1 MSKLPVIV
9 GFGGVN
15 AAGRSSFHH
24 GYRRLVIDALPQ
36 EKASRTYR
44 SLAAVMGIPAEQ
56 AGDESQRQYMRDHT
70 LIRKIEGNL
79 FDTEQVAW
87 NKRMALSGAEGVLQF
102 VTRARDLPDVLPSG
116 WEVKEL
122 DGGKVSVS
130 VNESCNVLLP
140 TTRKIEVSTAGQLP
154 TGFDPASLYASR
166 NHPRGLQMA
175 ICGASDALKSM
186 GIEWQVVMDSIRPD
200 QMGVYA
206 SSAMAQLDDNGF
218 GGLLGARANGGRVS
232 SKQLAL
238 GLADM
243 PADFVS
249 AYVLGNVGTSGP
261 SLGACATFFYN
272 LRQAV
277 NDIRNGLTKVAVVGV
292 AESGIDPRIIDGYYT
307 MGALAS
313 DAELLKLD
321 AEKGLTEPDHRRAS
335 RPFSRNCGFTISES
349 TQFIV
354 LFDDELALQLGAQIH
369 GSVPD
374 VFINADGYKK
384 SISSPGIGNYLTVA
398 KAVAAGAGIIGDKAI
413 KTRSFVQSHGTS
425 TPQNRVTESH
435 ILNETAKTF
444 GIENWPVAAI
454 KAYIGHSIGAASGDQ
469 LIASLGVWNDNIL
482 PGIATID
489 HIADDVHQSNLR
501 LQKEHMEVEAGSLD
515 VAILNAKGFGGNN
528 ASVTLLSPLLSEK
541 MLKGRHGEKAWQAYL
556 ARREQVQAAAAAYDD
571 AACETGLS
579 VHYQFGE
586 NVLDGEDLEISRDGI
601 AIKGWASKVALDF
614 DSPYASWLPKQ
625 D

>member
-186 GIEWQVVMDSIRPD
+186 GIKWQVVMDSIRPD

-292 AESGIDPRIIDGYYT
+292 AESGIDPRISDG
-307 MGALAS
+307 
-313 DAELLKLD
+313 
-321 AEKGLTEPDHRRAS
+321 
-335 RPFSRNCGFTISES
+335 
-349 TQFIV
+349 
-354 LFDDELALQLGAQIH
+354 
-369 GSVPD
+369 
-374 VFINADGYKK
+374 
-384 SISSPGIGNYLTVA
+384 
-398 KAVAAGAGIIGDKAI
+398 
-413 KTRSFVQSHGTS
+413 
-425 TPQNRVTESH
+425 
-435 ILNETAKTF
+435 
-444 GIENWPVAAI
+444 
-454 KAYIGHSIGAASGDQ
+454 
-469 LIASLGVWNDNIL
+469 
-482 PGIATID
+482 
-489 HIADDVHQSNLR
+489 
-501 LQKEHMEVEAGSLD
+501 
-515 VAILNAKGFGGNN
+515 
-528 ASVTLLSPLLSEK
+528 
-541 MLKGRHGEKAWQAYL
+541 
-556 ARREQVQAAAAAYDD
+556 
-571 AACETGLS
+571 
-579 VHYQFGE
+579 
-586 NVLDGEDLEISRDGI
+586 
-601 AIKGWASKVALDF
+601 
-614 DSPYASWLPKQ
+614 
-625 D
+625 

>member
-1 MSKLPVIV
+1 VSKLPVIV

-24 GYRRLVIDALPQ
+24 GYRRLVLDALPAD
-36 EKASRTYR
+36 KANRTYQ
-44 SLAAVMGIPAEQ
+44 SLAAVMGIPADQ
-56 AGDESQRQYMRDHT
+56 AGSDAQRQYMRDHT
-70 LIRKIEGNL
+70 LIRKIEGNI

-116 WEVKEL
+116 WEVTEL

-130 VNESCNVLLP
+130 ISEGCNVLLP
-140 TTRKIEVSTAGQLP
+140 TTRKIEVSSAGQLP
-154 TGFDPASLYASR
+154 TGFDPASLYNSR

-186 GIEWQVVMDSIRPD
+186 GIEWQTVMDNIHPD

-238 GLADM
+238 GLPDM

-249 AYVLGNVGTSGP
+249 AYVLGSVGTSGP

-277 NDIRNGLTKVAVVGV
+277 NDIRNGLVKVAVVGV
-292 AESGIDPRIIDGYYT
+292 AECGVDPRIIDGYYT

-321 AEKGLTEPDHRRAS
+321 ADKGFTEPDHRRAS
-335 RPFSRNCGFTISES
+335 RPFSSNCGFTISES
-349 TQFIV
+349 SQFIV
-354 LFDDELALQLGAQIH
+354 LFNDELALQLGAQIH
-369 GSVPD
+369 GSVAD

-384 SISSPGIGNYLTVA
+384 SISSPGVGNYLTVA
-398 KAVAAGAGIIGDKAI
+398 KAVAAAASIIGNKAI

-435 ILNETAKTF
+435 ILNETAKIF

-469 LIASLGVWNDNIL
+469 LISSLGVWNDNIL

-489 HIADDVHQSNLR
+489 HIADDVHRSNLR
-501 LQKEHMEVEAGSLD
+501 LQKEHMEVEPGSLD

-528 ASVTLLSPLLSEK
+528 ASVALLSSQLSEN
-541 MLKGRHGEKAWQAYL
+541 MLKGRHGDKAWQAYL
-556 ARREQVQAAAAAYDD
+556 GRREQVQAAAAAYDD
-571 AACETGLS
+571 AACETGFN

-586 NVLDGEDLEISRDGI
+586 NVLDGGDLDLTRSGI
-601 AIKGWASKVALDF
+601 GIKGWAEKVALDF
-614 DSPYASWLPKQ
+614 ESPYASWRQ
-625 D
+625 AIE

>member
-24 GYRRLVIDALPQ
+24 GYRRLVLDALPAD
-36 EKASRTYR
+36 KANRTYQ
-44 SLAAVMGIPAEQ
+44 SLAAVMGIPADQ
-56 AGDESQRQYMRDHT
+56 AGSDAQRQYMRDHT
-70 LIRKIEGNL
+70 LIRKIEGNI

-116 WEVKEL
+116 WEVTEL

-130 VNESCNVLLP
+130 ISEGCNVLLP
-140 TTRKIEVSTAGQLP
+140 TTRKIEVSSAGQLP
-154 TGFDPASLYASR
+154 TGFDPASLYNSR

-186 GIEWQVVMDSIRPD
+186 GIEWQTVMDNIHPD

-238 GLADM
+238 GLPDM

-249 AYVLGNVGTSGP
+249 AYVLGSVGTSGP

-277 NDIRNGLTKVAVVGV
+277 NDIRNGLVKVAVVGV
-292 AESGIDPRIIDGYYT
+292 AECGVDPRIIDGYYT

-321 AEKGLTEPDHRRAS
+321 ADKGFTEPDHRRAS
-335 RPFSRNCGFTISES
+335 RPFSSNCGFTISES
-349 TQFIV
+349 SQFIV
-354 LFDDELALQLGAQIH
+354 LFNDELALQLGAQIH
-369 GSVPD
+369 GSVAD

-384 SISSPGIGNYLTVA
+384 SISSPGVGNYLTVA
-398 KAVAAGAGIIGDKAI
+398 KAVAAAASIIGNKAI

-435 ILNETAKTF
+435 ILNETAKIF

-469 LIASLGVWNDNIL
+469 LISSLGVWNDNIL

-489 HIADDVHQSNLR
+489 HIADDVYQSNLR
-501 LQKEHMEVEAGSLD
+501 LQKEHMEVEPGSLD

-528 ASVTLLSPLLSEK
+528 ASVALLSPQLSEN
-541 MLKGRHGEKAWQAYL
+541 MLKGRHGDKAWQAYL
-556 ARREQVQAAAAAYDD
+556 GRREQVQAAAAAYDD
-571 AACETGLS
+571 AACETGFN

-586 NVLDGEDLEISRDGI
+586 NVLDGGDLDLTRSGI
-601 AIKGWASKVALDF
+601 GIKGWAEKVALDF
-614 DSPYASWLPKQ
+614 ESPYASWLPKQ

>member
-24 GYRRLVIDALPQ
+24 GYRRLVLDAVPAD
-36 EKASRTYR
+36 KANRTYQ
-44 SLAAVMGIPAEQ
+44 SLAAVMGIPADQ
-56 AGDESQRQYMRDHT
+56 AGSDAQRQYMRDHT
-70 LIRKIEGNL
+70 LIRKIEGNI

-116 WEVKEL
+116 WEVTEL

-130 VNESCNVLLP
+130 ISEGCNVLLP
-140 TTRKIEVSTAGQLP
+140 TTRKIEVSSAGQLP
-154 TGFDPASLYASR
+154 TGFDPASLYNSR

-186 GIEWQVVMDSIRPD
+186 GIEWQTVMDNIHPD

-238 GLADM
+238 GLPDM

-249 AYVLGNVGTSGP
+249 AYVLGSVGTSGP

-277 NDIRNGLTKVAVVGV
+277 NDIRNGLVKVAVVGV
-292 AESGIDPRIIDGYYT
+292 AECGVDPRIIDGYYT

-321 AEKGLTEPDHRRAS
+321 ADKGLTEPDHRRAS
-335 RPFSRNCGFTISES
+335 RPFSSNCGFTISES
-349 TQFIV
+349 SQFIV
-354 LFDDELALQLGAQIH
+354 LFNDELALQLGAQIH
-369 GSVPD
+369 GSVAD

-384 SISSPGIGNYLTVA
+384 SISSPGVGNYLTVA
-398 KAVAAGAGIIGDKAI
+398 KAVAAAASIIGNKAI

-435 ILNETAKTF
+435 ILNETAKIF

-469 LIASLGVWNDNIL
+469 LISSLGVWNDNIL

-489 HIADDVHQSNLR
+489 HIADDVYQSNLR
-501 LQKEHMEVEAGSLD
+501 LQKEHMEVEPDSLD

-528 ASVTLLSPLLSEK
+528 ASVALLSPQLSEN
-541 MLKGRHGEKAWQAYL
+541 MLKGRHGDKAWQAYL
-556 ARREQVQAAAAAYDD
+556 GRREQVQAAAAAYDD
-571 AACETGLS
+571 AACETGFN

-586 NVLDGEDLEISRDGI
+586 NVLDGGDLDLTRSGI
-601 AIKGWASKVALDF
+601 GIKGWAERVALDF

>member
-24 GYRRLVIDALPQ
+24 GYRRLVLDALP
-36 EKASRTYR
+36 ENKAARTYR
-44 SLAAVMGIPAEQ
+44 SLAAIMGIPVDQ
-56 AGDESQRQYMRDHT
+56 ADLDTQRQYMRDHT
-70 LIRKIEGNL
+70 LIRKIEDNI
-79 FDTEQVAW
+79 FDTDQVAW
-87 NKRMALSGAEGVLQF
+87 NKRMALSGADGVLEF
-102 VTRARDLPDVLPSG
+102 VTRARDLPDTLPAG
-116 WEVKEL
+116 WEVTEL
-122 DGGKVSVS
+122 GAGKVSVR
-130 VNESCNVLLP
+130 VGEDCHVLVP
-140 TTRKIEVSTAGQLP
+140 TTRIIEVSSAGQLP

-186 GIEWQVVMDSIRPD
+186 GLEWQTVMDNIRPD

-277 NDIRNGLTKVAVVGV
+277 NDIRNGLTKVAIVGV
-292 AESGIDPRIIDGYYT
+292 AESGIDPRIIDGYFT

-313 DAELLKLD
+313 DADLMKLD
-321 AEKGLTEPDHRRAS
+321 AGKGLAEPDHRRAS
-335 RPFSRNCGFTISES
+335 RPFSSNCGFTISES
-349 TQFIV
+349 SQFIV

-369 GSVPD
+369 GAVAD
-374 VFINADGYKK
+374 VFTNADGYKK

-398 KAVAAGAGIIGDKAI
+398 KAVAAAAGIVGDKAI

-435 ILNETAKTF
+435 ILNETAKIF

-454 KAYIGHSIGAASGDQ
+454 KAYIGHSVGASSGDQ
-469 LIASLGVWNDNIL
+469 LIASLGVWQDNIV

-501 LQKEHMEVEAGSLD
+501 LQKEHMHIEPDSLD
-515 VAILNAKGFGGNN
+515 VAVLNAKGFGGNN
-528 ASVTLLSPLLSEK
+528 ASVALLSPKLSEK
-541 MLKGRHGEKAWQAYL
+541 MLRGRHGNKAWQAYL
-556 ARREQVQAAAAAYDD
+556 SRREQVQAAAAAYDD
-571 AACETGLS
+571 AACETGFS
-579 VHYQFGE
+579 VRYQFGE
-586 NVLDGEDLEISRDGI
+586 NVLAGGDLEMSRAGI
-601 AIKGWASKVALDF
+601 GIKGWAEKVSLESE
-614 DSPYASWLPKQ
+614 SPYASWLTSK

>member
-24 GYRRLVIDALPQ
+24 GYRRLVLDALPAD
-36 EKASRTYR
+36 KANRTYQ
-44 SLAAVMGIPAEQ
+44 SLAAVMGIPADQ
-56 AGDESQRQYMRDHT
+56 AGSDAQRQYMRDHT
-70 LIRKIEGNL
+70 LIRKIEGNI

-116 WEVKEL
+116 WEVTEL

-130 VNESCNVLLP
+130 ISEGCNVLLP
-140 TTRKIEVSTAGQLP
+140 TTRKIEVSSAGQLP
-154 TGFDPASLYASR
+154 TGFDPGSLYNSR

-186 GIEWQVVMDSIRPD
+186 GIEWQTVMDNIHPD

-238 GLADM
+238 GLPDM

-249 AYVLGNVGTSGP
+249 AYVLGSVGTSGP

-277 NDIRNGLTKVAVVGV
+277 NDIRNGLVKVAVVGV
-292 AESGIDPRIIDGYYT
+292 AECGVDPRVIDGYYT

-321 AEKGLTEPDHRRAS
+321 ADKGLTEPDYRRAS
-335 RPFSRNCGFTISES
+335 RPFSSNCGFTISES
-349 TQFIV
+349 SQFIV
-354 LFDDELALQLGAQIH
+354 LFNDELALQLGAQIH
-369 GSVPD
+369 GSVAD

-384 SISSPGIGNYLTVA
+384 SISSPGVGNYLTVA
-398 KAVAAGAGIIGDKAI
+398 KAVAAAASIIGNKAI

-435 ILNETAKTF
+435 ILNETAKIF

-469 LIASLGVWNDNIL
+469 LISSLGVWNDNIL

-501 LQKEHMEVEAGSLD
+501 LQKEHMEVEPDSLD

-528 ASVTLLSPLLSEK
+528 ASVALLSPQLSES
-541 MLKGRHGEKAWQAYL
+541 MLKGRHGDKAWQAYL
-556 ARREQVQAAAAAYDD
+556 GRREQVQAAAAAYDD
-571 AACETGLS
+571 AACETGFN

-586 NVLDGEDLEISRDGI
+586 NVLDGGDLD
-601 AIKGWASKVALDF
+601 L
-614 DSPYASWLPKQ
+614 
-625 D
+625 

>member
-24 GYRRLVIDALPQ
+24 GYRRLVLDALPAD
-36 EKASRTYR
+36 KANRTYQ
-44 SLAAVMGIPAEQ
+44 SLAAVMGIPADQ
-56 AGDESQRQYMRDHT
+56 AGSDAQRQYMRDHT
-70 LIRKIEGNL
+70 LIRKIEGNI

-116 WEVKEL
+116 WEVTEL

-130 VNESCNVLLP
+130 ISEGCNVLLP
-140 TTRKIEVSTAGQLP
+140 TTRKIEVSSAGQLP
-154 TGFDPASLYASR
+154 TGFDPASLYNSR

-186 GIEWQVVMDSIRPD
+186 GIEWQTVMDNIHPD

-238 GLADM
+238 GLPDM

-249 AYVLGNVGTSGP
+249 AYVLGSVGTSGP

-277 NDIRNGLTKVAVVGV
+277 NDIRNGLVKVAVVGV
-292 AESGIDPRIIDGYYT
+292 AECGVDPRIIDGYYT

-321 AEKGLTEPDHRRAS
+321 ADKGFTEPDHRRAS
-335 RPFSRNCGFTISES
+335 RPFSSNCGFTISES
-349 TQFIV
+349 SQFIV
-354 LFDDELALQLGAQIH
+354 LFNDELALQLGAQIH
-369 GSVPD
+369 GSVAD

-384 SISSPGIGNYLTVA
+384 SISSPGVGNYLTVA
-398 KAVAAGAGIIGDKAI
+398 KAVAAAASIIGNKAI

-435 ILNETAKTF
+435 ILNETAKIF

-469 LIASLGVWNDNIL
+469 LISSLGVWNDNIL

-489 HIADDVHQSNLR
+489 HIADDVYQSNLR
-501 LQKEHMEVEAGSLD
+501 LQKEHMEVEPGSLD

-528 ASVTLLSPLLSEK
+528 ASVALLSPQLSEN
-541 MLKGRHGEKAWQAYL
+541 MLKGRHGDKAWQAYL
-556 ARREQVQAAAAAYDD
+556 GRREQVQAAAAAYDD
-571 AACETGLS
+571 AACETGFN

-586 NVLDGEDLEISRDGI
+586 NVLDGGDLDLTRSGIS
-601 AIKGWASKVALDF
+601 IKGWAEKVALDF
-614 DSPYASWLPKQ
+614 ESPYASWLPKQ

>member
-24 GYRRLVIDALPQ
+24 GYRRLVLDALPAD
-36 EKASRTYR
+36 KANRTYQ
-44 SLAAVMGIPAEQ
+44 SLAAVMGIPADQ
-56 AGDESQRQYMRDHT
+56 AGSDAQRQYMRDHT
-70 LIRKIEGNL
+70 LIRKIEGNI

-116 WEVKEL
+116 WEVTEL

-130 VNESCNVLLP
+130 ISEGCNVLLP
-140 TTRKIEVSTAGQLP
+140 TTRKIEVSSAGQLP
-154 TGFDPASLYASR
+154 TGFDPASLYNSR

-186 GIEWQVVMDSIRPD
+186 GIEWQTVMDNIHPD

-238 GLADM
+238 GLPDM

-249 AYVLGNVGTSGP
+249 AYVLGSVGTSGP

-277 NDIRNGLTKVAVVGV
+277 NDIRNGLVKVAVVGV
-292 AESGIDPRIIDGYYT
+292 AECGVDPRIIDGYYT

-321 AEKGLTEPDHRRAS
+321 ADKGFTEPDHRRAS
-335 RPFSRNCGFTISES
+335 RPFSSNCGFTISES
-349 TQFIV
+349 SQFIV
-354 LFDDELALQLGAQIH
+354 LFNDELALQLGAQIH
-369 GSVPD
+369 GSVAD

-384 SISSPGIGNYLTVA
+384 SISSPGVGNYLTVA
-398 KAVAAGAGIIGDKAI
+398 KAVAAAASIIGNKAI

-435 ILNETAKTF
+435 ILNETAKIF

-469 LIASLGVWNDNIL
+469 LISSLGVWNDNIL

-489 HIADDVHQSNLR
+489 HIADDVHRSNLR
-501 LQKEHMEVEAGSLD
+501 LQKEHMEVEPGSLD

-528 ASVTLLSPLLSEK
+528 ASVALLSPQLSEN
-541 MLKGRHGEKAWQAYL
+541 MLKGRHGDKAWQAYL
-556 ARREQVQAAAAAYDD
+556 GRREQVQAAAAAYDD
-571 AACETGLS
+571 AACETGFN

-586 NVLDGEDLEISRDGI
+586 NVLDGGDLDLTRSGI
-601 AIKGWASKVALDF
+601 GIKGWAEKVALDF
-614 DSPYASWLPKQ
+614 ESPYASWRQ
-625 D
+625 AIE

>member
-24 GYRRLVIDALPQ
+24 GYRRLILDALPE
-36 EKASRTYR
+36 EKVNSTYR
-44 SLAAVMGIPAEQ
+44 SLAAIMGIPADQVGTE
-56 AGDESQRQYMRDHT
+56 AQRKYMRDHT
-70 LIRKIEGNL
+70 LIRKIESNL
-79 FDTEQVAW
+79 FKTDEVAW
-87 NKRMALSGAEGVLQF
+87 NKRMNLTGGSGALQF
-102 VTRARDLPDVLPSG
+102 VTRARDLPDVLPTG
-116 WEVKEL
+116 WEVTEL
-122 DGGKVSVS
+122 ADGKVSVS
-130 VNESCNVLLP
+130 ISDGCNVLLP
-140 TTRKIEVSTAGQLP
+140 TTRKIEVSSAGQLP
-154 TGFDPASLYASR
+154 SGFDPASLYGSR

-186 GIEWQVVMDSIRPD
+186 GIEWQTVMDNIRPD

-206 SSAMAQLDDNGF
+206 SSAMSQLDENGF

-238 GLADM
+238 GLPDM

-249 AYVLGNVGTSGP
+249 AYVLGSVGTSGP

-277 NDIRNGLTKVAVVGV
+277 NDIRNGLVKVAVVGV
-292 AESGIDPRIIDGYYT
+292 AESGLDPKIIDGYYT

-313 DAELLKLD
+313 DADLLKLD
-321 AEKGLTEPDHRRAS
+321 EAKGLAEPDYRRAS
-335 RPFSRNCGFTISES
+335 RPFSTNCGFTIAES
-349 TQFIV
+349 SQFIV

-369 GSVPD
+369 GSVAD
-374 VFINADGYKK
+374 VFVNADGYKK
-384 SISSPGIGNYLTVA
+384 SISSPGVGNYLTVA
-398 KAVAAGAGIIGDKAI
+398 KAVAAAAGIIGDKAI

-435 ILNETAKTF
+435 ILNETAKVF
-444 GIENWPVAAI
+444 GIENWPVGAI
-454 KAYIGHSIGAASGDQ
+454 KAYLGHSIGAASGDQ
-469 LIASLGVWNDNIL
+469 LISSLGVWQENIL

-489 HIADDVHQSNLR
+489 HIADDVHCSNLQ
-501 LQKEHMEVEAGSLD
+501 LNKEHTHFESDSLD

-528 ASVTLLSPLLSEK
+528 ASVALLSPLLSEK
-541 MLKGRHGEKAWQAYL
+541 MLKGRHGAKAWQGYME
-556 ARREQVQAAAAAYDD
+556 RREQVQAAATAYDES
-571 AACETGLS
+571 ACANGYS
-579 VHYQFGE
+579 VHYQFGQ
-586 NVLDGEDLEISRDGI
+586 NVLDGDDLELTRSGI
-601 AIKGWASKVALDF
+601 GIKGWAEKVALNIE
-614 DSPYASWLPKQ
+614 SPYASWLEDK

>member
-24 GYRRLVIDALPQ
+24 GYRRTVLDALPG
-36 EKASRTYR
+36 EKVSRTYR
-44 SLAAVMGIPAEQ
+44 SLAAIMGIPADQ
-56 AGDESQRQYMRDHT
+56 VNSDVQRQYMRDHT
-70 LIRKIEGNL
+70 LIRKIEGNI
-79 FDTEQVAW
+79 FDVDNVPW

-102 VTRARDLPDVLPSG
+102 VTRARDLPDTLPSG
-116 WEVKEL
+116 WVVKEL
-122 DGGKVSVS
+122 GAGKVSVS
-130 VNESCNVLLP
+130 INEDCNMLLP

-154 TGFDPASLYASR
+154 SGFDPSSLYASR

-175 ICGASDALKSM
+175 ICGASDALKSI
-186 GIEWQVVMDSIRPD
+186 GLEWQTVMDSISPD

-206 SSAMAQLDDNGF
+206 SSAMSQLDDNGF
-218 GGLLGARANGGRVS
+218 GGLLGARANGLRVS
-232 SKQLAL
+232 SKQMAL
-238 GLADM
+238 GLPDM

-277 NDIRNGLTKVAVVGV
+277 NDIRSGSVKVAVVGV
-292 AESGIDPRIIDGYYT
+292 AESGVDPRIIDGYYT

-313 DAELLKLD
+313 DADLLKLD
-321 AEKGLTEPDHRRAS
+321 ADKGLSEPDHRRAS
-335 RPFSRNCGFTISES
+335 RPFSSNCGFTISES
-349 TQFIV
+349 SQFIV
-354 LFDDELALQLGAQIH
+354 LFDDELAMQLGAQIH
-369 GSVPD
+369 GAVPN
-374 VFINADGYKK
+374 VFTNADGYKK
-384 SISSPGIGNYLTVA
+384 SISSPGVGNYLTVA
-398 KAVAAGAGIIGDKAI
+398 KAVAAAAAIIGDKAI

-435 ILNETAKTF
+435 ILNETAKLF
-444 GIENWPVAAI
+444 GIEKWPVAAI
-454 KAYIGHSIGAASGDQ
+454 KAYIGHSIGASSGDQ
-469 LIASLGVWNDNIL
+469 LVASLGVWNDNIV

-489 HIADDVHQSNLR
+489 HIADDVHCSNLR
-501 LQKEHMEVEAGSLD
+501 LQKEHMEVEPESLD

-528 ASVTLLSPLLSEK
+528 ASVALLSPSLSEK
-541 MLKGRHGEKAWQAYL
+541 MLKGRHGDKAWQAYL
-556 ARREQVQAAAAAYDD
+556 ARREQVQAVASAYDD
-571 AACETGLS
+571 AACETGFS

-586 NVLDGEDLEISRDGI
+586 NVLDGGDLELSRDGI
-601 AIKGWASKVALDF
+601 GIKGWASKVALDF
-614 DSPYASWLPKQ
+614 KSPYASWLPSE

>member
-24 GYRRLVIDALPQ
+24 GYRRLVLDALPAD
-36 EKASRTYR
+36 KANRTYQ
-44 SLAAVMGIPAEQ
+44 SLAAVMGIPADQ
-56 AGDESQRQYMRDHT
+56 AGSDAQRQYMRDHT
-70 LIRKIEGNL
+70 LIRKIEGNI

-116 WEVKEL
+116 WEVTEL

-130 VNESCNVLLP
+130 ISEGCNVLLP
-140 TTRKIEVSTAGQLP
+140 TTRKIEVSSAGQLP
-154 TGFDPASLYASR
+154 TGFDPASLYNSR

-186 GIEWQVVMDSIRPD
+186 GIEWQTVMDNIHPD

-238 GLADM
+238 GLPDM

-249 AYVLGNVGTSGP
+249 AYVLGSVGTSGP

-277 NDIRNGLTKVAVVGV
+277 NDIRNGLVKVAVVGV
-292 AESGIDPRIIDGYYT
+292 AECGVDPRIIDGYYT

-321 AEKGLTEPDHRRAS
+321 ADKGLTEPDHRRAS
-335 RPFSRNCGFTISES
+335 RPFSSNCGFTISES
-349 TQFIV
+349 SQFIV
-354 LFDDELALQLGAQIH
+354 LFNDELALQLGAQIH
-369 GSVPD
+369 GSVAD

-384 SISSPGIGNYLTVA
+384 SISSPGVGNYLTVA
-398 KAVAAGAGIIGDKAI
+398 KAVAAAASIIGNKAI

-435 ILNETAKTF
+435 ILNETAKIF

-469 LIASLGVWNDNIL
+469 LISSLGVWNDNIL

-489 HIADDVHQSNLR
+489 HIADDVYQSNLR
-501 LQKEHMEVEAGSLD
+501 LQKEHMEVEPGSLD

-528 ASVTLLSPLLSEK
+528 ASVALLSPQLSEN
-541 MLKGRHGEKAWQAYL
+541 MLKGRHGDKAWQAYL
-556 ARREQVQAAAAAYDD
+556 GRREQVQAAAAAYDD
-571 AACETGLS
+571 AACETGFN

-586 NVLDGEDLEISRDGI
+586 NVLDGGDLDLTRSGIS
-601 AIKGWASKVALDF
+601 IKGWAEKVALDF
-614 DSPYASWLPKQ
+614 ESPYASWLPKQ

>member
-24 GYRRLVIDALPQ
+24 GYRRMVVDALPDD
-36 EKASRTYR
+36 KARRTYQ
-44 SLAAVMGIPAEQ
+44 SLAAIMGVPSDQIDSEA
-56 AGDESQRQYMRDHT
+56 QRQYMRDHT
-70 LIRKIEGNL
+70 LIRKIEGNI
-79 FDTEQVAW
+79 FDTEHVAW

-102 VTRARDLPDVLPSG
+102 VTRARDLPDSLPSG
-116 WEVKEL
+116 WQVTEL
-122 DGGKVSVS
+122 GDGKVSVS
-130 VNESCNVLLP
+130 VSDGCNMLLP
-140 TTRKIEVSTAGQLP
+140 TTRKIEVSSAGQLP
-154 TGFDPASLYASR
+154 TGFDPASLYGSR

-186 GIEWQVVMDSIRPD
+186 GIEWQTVMDSIRPD

-277 NDIRNGLTKVAVVGV
+277 NDIRNGLVKVAVVGV
-292 AESGIDPRIIDGYYT
+292 AESGVDPRVIDGYYT

-321 AEKGLTEPDHRRAS
+321 AEKGLTEPDYRRAS
-335 RPFSRNCGFTISES
+335 RPFSSNCGFTISES
-349 TQFIV
+349 SQFIV

-369 GSVPD
+369 GSVAD
-374 VFINADGYKK
+374 VFTNADGYKK
-384 SISSPGIGNYLTVA
+384 SISSPGIGNYLTMA
-398 KAVAAGAGIIGDKAI
+398 KAVAAAAGIIGDKAI

-435 ILNETAKTF
+435 ILNETAKIF

-454 KAYIGHSIGAASGDQ
+454 KAYIGHSVGAASGDQ
-469 LIASLGVWNDNIL
+469 LIASLGIWHDNIL

-489 HIADDVHQSNLR
+489 HIADDVHQSHLR
-501 LQKEHMEVEAGSLD
+501 LQKEHMGFEPDSFD

-528 ASVTLLSPLLSEK
+528 ASVALLSPMLSEK
-541 MLKGRHGEKAWQAYL
+541 MLKGRHGNQVWQSYL
-556 ARREQVQAAAAAYDD
+556 GRREEVQAKAAAYDD
-571 AACETGLS
+571 AACETGFS
-579 VHYQFGE
+579 VKYQFGE
-586 NVLDGEDLEISRDGI
+586 NVLDGGDLELSRAGI
-601 AIKGWASKVALDF
+601 GIKGWAEKVALEF
-614 DSPYASWLPKQ
+614 ESPYADWLESKE
-625 D
+625 

>member
-24 GYRRLVIDALPQ
+24 GYRRLVIDALP
-36 EKASRTYR
+36 EDKAAHTYR
-44 SLAAVMGIPAEQ
+44 SLAAIMGIPADQ
-56 AGDESQRQYMRDHT
+56 TGSHTQRQYMRDHT
-70 LIRKIEGNL
+70 LIRKIEGNI
-79 FDTEQVAW
+79 FDTDQVAW
-87 NKRMALSGAEGVLQF
+87 NKRMALSGTDGVLEF
-102 VTRARDLPDVLPSG
+102 VTRARDLPDTLPGG
-116 WEVKEL
+116 WEVTEL
-122 DGGKVSVS
+122 GGGKVSVR
-130 VNESCNVLLP
+130 VGEDCHVLLP
-140 TTRKIEVSTAGQLP
+140 TTRKIEVSSAGQLP

-186 GIEWQVVMDSIRPD
+186 GLEWQTVMDNIRPD

-292 AESGIDPRIIDGYYT
+292 AESGVDPRVIDGYYT

-313 DAELLKLD
+313 DADLLKLD
-321 AEKGLTEPDHRRAS
+321 AEKGLTEPDYRRAS
-335 RPFSRNCGFTISES
+335 RPFSSNCGFTISES
-349 TQFIV
+349 SQFIV

-369 GSVPD
+369 GAVAD
-374 VFINADGYKK
+374 VFTNADGYKK
-384 SISSPGIGNYLTVA
+384 SISSPGVGNYLTAA
-398 KAVAAGAGIIGDKAI
+398 KAVAAAAGIIGDKAI

-435 ILNETAKTF
+435 ILNETAKIF

-454 KAYIGHSIGAASGDQ
+454 KAYIGHSIGASSGDQ
-469 LIASLGVWNDNIL
+469 LIASLGVWQDNIV

-501 LQKEHMEVEAGSLD
+501 LQKEHMHVEPDTLD

-528 ASVTLLSPLLSEK
+528 ASVALLAPQLSEK
-541 MLKGRHGEKAWQAYL
+541 MLRGRHGNKAWQAYL
-556 ARREQVQAAAAAYDD
+556 SRREQVQDAAAAYDD
-571 AACETGLS
+571 AACETGFS
-579 VHYQFGE
+579 VRYQFGE
-586 NVLDGEDLEISRDGI
+586 NVLDGGDLEMSRAGI
-601 AIKGWASKVALDF
+601 GIKGWAEKVALEF
-614 DSPYASWLPKQ
+614 ESPYASWLKSK

>member
-24 GYRRLVIDALPQ
+24 GYRRLVLDALPAD
-36 EKASRTYR
+36 KANRTYK
-44 SLAAVMGIPAEQ
+44 SLAAVMGIPADQ
-56 AGDESQRQYMRDHT
+56 AGSDAQRQYMRDHT
-70 LIRKIEGNL
+70 LIRKIEGNI

-116 WEVKEL
+116 WEVTEL

-130 VNESCNVLLP
+130 ISEGCNVLLP
-140 TTRKIEVSTAGQLP
+140 TTRKIEVSSAGQLP
-154 TGFDPASLYASR
+154 TGFDPASLYNSR

-186 GIEWQVVMDSIRPD
+186 GIEWQTVMDNIHPD
-200 QMGVYA
+200 QVGVYA

-238 GLADM
+238 GLPDM

-249 AYVLGNVGTSGP
+249 AYVLGSVGTSGP

-277 NDIRNGLTKVAVVGV
+277 NDIRNGLVKVAVVGV
-292 AESGIDPRIIDGYYT
+292 AECGVDPRIIDGYYT

-321 AEKGLTEPDHRRAS
+321 ADKGFTEPDHRRAS
-335 RPFSRNCGFTISES
+335 RPFSSNCGFTISES
-349 TQFIV
+349 SQFIV
-354 LFDDELALQLGAQIH
+354 LFNDELALQLGAQIH
-369 GSVPD
+369 GSVAD

-384 SISSPGIGNYLTVA
+384 SISSPGVGNYLTVA
-398 KAVAAGAGIIGDKAI
+398 KAVAAAASIIGNKAI

-435 ILNETAKTF
+435 ILNETAKIF

-469 LIASLGVWNDNIL
+469 LISSLGVWNDNIL

-489 HIADDVHQSNLR
+489 HIADDVYQSNLR
-501 LQKEHMEVEAGSLD
+501 LQKEHMEVEPGSLD

-528 ASVTLLSPLLSEK
+528 ASVALLSPQLSEN
-541 MLKGRHGEKAWQAYL
+541 MLKGRHGDKAWQAYL
-556 ARREQVQAAAAAYDD
+556 GRREQVQAAAAAYDD
-571 AACETGLS
+571 AACETGFN

-586 NVLDGEDLEISRDGI
+586 NVLDGGDLDLTRSGI
-601 AIKGWASKVALDF
+601 GIKGWAEKVALDF
-614 DSPYASWLPKQ
+614 ESPYASWHQAK

>member
-1 MSKLPVIV
+1 VSKLPVIV

-24 GYRRLVIDALPQ
+24 GYRRLVLDALPAD
-36 EKASRTYR
+36 KANRTYQ
-44 SLAAVMGIPAEQ
+44 SLAAVMGIPADQ
-56 AGDESQRQYMRDHT
+56 AGSDAQRQYMRDHT
-70 LIRKIEGNL
+70 LIRKIEGNI

-116 WEVKEL
+116 WEVTEL

-130 VNESCNVLLP
+130 ISEGCNVLLP
-140 TTRKIEVSTAGQLP
+140 TTRKIEVSSAGQLP
-154 TGFDPASLYASR
+154 TGFDPASLYNSR

-186 GIEWQVVMDSIRPD
+186 GIEWQTVMDNIHPD

-238 GLADM
+238 GLPDM

-249 AYVLGNVGTSGP
+249 AYVLGSVGTSGP

-277 NDIRNGLTKVAVVGV
+277 NDIRNGLVKVAVVGV
-292 AESGIDPRIIDGYYT
+292 AECGVDPRIIDGYYT

-321 AEKGLTEPDHRRAS
+321 ADKGFTEPDHRRAS
-335 RPFSRNCGFTISES
+335 RPFSSNCGFTISES
-349 TQFIV
+349 SQFIV
-354 LFDDELALQLGAQIH
+354 LFNDELALQLGAQIH
-369 GSVPD
+369 GSVAD

-384 SISSPGIGNYLTVA
+384 SISSPGVGNYLTVA
-398 KAVAAGAGIIGDKAI
+398 KAVAAAASIIGNKAI

-435 ILNETAKTF
+435 ILNETAKIF

-469 LIASLGVWNDNIL
+469 LISSLGVWNDNIL

-489 HIADDVHQSNLR
+489 HIADDVYQSNLR
-501 LQKEHMEVEAGSLD
+501 LQKEHMEVEPGSLD

-528 ASVTLLSPLLSEK
+528 ASVALLSPQLSEN
-541 MLKGRHGEKAWQAYL
+541 MLKGRHGDKAWQAYL
-556 ARREQVQAAAAAYDD
+556 GRREQVQAAAAAYDD
-571 AACETGLS
+571 AACETGFN

-586 NVLDGEDLEISRDGI
+586 NVLDGGDLDLTRSGIS
-601 AIKGWASKVALDF
+601 IKGWAEKVALDF
-614 DSPYASWLPKQ
+614 ESPYASWLPKQ

>member
-24 GYRRLVIDALPQ
+24 GYRRLVLDALPAD
-36 EKASRTYR
+36 KANRTYQ
-44 SLAAVMGIPAEQ
+44 SLAAVMGILADQ
-56 AGDESQRQYMRDHT
+56 AGSDAQRQYMRDHT
-70 LIRKIEGNL
+70 LIRKIEGNI

-116 WEVKEL
+116 WEVTEL

-130 VNESCNVLLP
+130 ISEGCNVLLP
-140 TTRKIEVSTAGQLP
+140 TTRKIEVSSAGQLP
-154 TGFDPASLYASR
+154 TGFDPGSLYNSR

-186 GIEWQVVMDSIRPD
+186 GIEWQTVMDNIHPD

-238 GLADM
+238 GLPDM

-249 AYVLGNVGTSGP
+249 AYVLGSVGTSGP

-277 NDIRNGLTKVAVVGV
+277 NDIRNGLVKVAVVGV
-292 AESGIDPRIIDGYYT
+292 AECGVDPRVIDGYYT

-321 AEKGLTEPDHRRAS
+321 ADKGLTEPDYRRAS
-335 RPFSRNCGFTISES
+335 RPFSSNCGFTISES
-349 TQFIV
+349 SQFIV
-354 LFDDELALQLGAQIH
+354 LFNDELALQLGAQIH
-369 GSVPD
+369 GSVAD

-384 SISSPGIGNYLTVA
+384 SISSPGVGNYLTVA
-398 KAVAAGAGIIGDKAI
+398 KAVAAAASIIGNKAI

-435 ILNETAKTF
+435 ILNETAKIF

-469 LIASLGVWNDNIL
+469 LISSLGVWNDNIL

-501 LQKEHMEVEAGSLD
+501 LQKEHMEVEPDSLD

-528 ASVTLLSPLLSEK
+528 ASVALLSPQLSES
-541 MLKGRHGEKAWQAYL
+541 MLKGRHGDKAWQAYL
-556 ARREQVQAAAAAYDD
+556 GRREQVQAAAAAYDD
-571 AACETGLS
+571 AACETGFN

-586 NVLDGEDLEISRDGI
+586 NVLDGGDLDLTRSGI
-601 AIKGWASKVALDF
+601 GIKGWAEKVALDF
-614 DSPYASWLPKQ
+614 ESPYASWHQAK

>member
-24 GYRRLVIDALPQ
+24 GYRRLVLDALPAD
-36 EKASRTYR
+36 KANRTYK
-44 SLAAVMGIPAEQ
+44 SLAAVMGIPADQ
-56 AGDESQRQYMRDHT
+56 AGSDAQRQYMRDHT
-70 LIRKIEGNL
+70 LIRKIEGNI

-116 WEVKEL
+116 WEVTEL

-130 VNESCNVLLP
+130 ISEGCNVLLP
-140 TTRKIEVSTAGQLP
+140 TTRKIEVSSAGQLP
-154 TGFDPASLYASR
+154 TGFDPASLYNSR

-186 GIEWQVVMDSIRPD
+186 GIEWQTVMDNIHPD

-238 GLADM
+238 GLPDM

-249 AYVLGNVGTSGP
+249 AYVLGSVGTSGP

-277 NDIRNGLTKVAVVGV
+277 NDIRNGLVKVAVVGV
-292 AESGIDPRIIDGYYT
+292 AECGVDPRVIDGYYT

-321 AEKGLTEPDHRRAS
+321 ADKGLTEPDYRRAS
-335 RPFSRNCGFTISES
+335 RPFSSNCGFTISES
-349 TQFIV
+349 SQFIV
-354 LFDDELALQLGAQIH
+354 LFNDELALQLGAQIH
-369 GSVPD
+369 GSVAD

-384 SISSPGIGNYLTVA
+384 SISSPGVGNYLTVA
-398 KAVAAGAGIIGDKAI
+398 KAVAAAASIIGNKAI

-435 ILNETAKTF
+435 ILNETAKIF

-469 LIASLGVWNDNIL
+469 LISSLGVWNDNIL

-501 LQKEHMEVEAGSLD
+501 LQKEHMEVEPDSLD

-528 ASVTLLSPLLSEK
+528 ASVALLSPQLSES
-541 MLKGRHGEKAWQAYL
+541 MLKGRHGDKAWQAYL
-556 ARREQVQAAAAAYDD
+556 GRREQVQAAAAAYDD
-571 AACETGLS
+571 AACETGFN

-586 NVLDGEDLEISRDGI
+586 NVLDGGDLDLTRSGI
-601 AIKGWASKVALDF
+601 GIKGWAEKVALDF
-614 DSPYASWLPKQ
+614 ESPYASWHQAK

>member
-24 GYRRLVIDALPQ
+24 GYRRLVLDALPAD
-36 EKASRTYR
+36 KANRTYK
-44 SLAAVMGIPAEQ
+44 SLAAVMGIPADQ
-56 AGDESQRQYMRDHT
+56 AGSDAQRQYMRDHT
-70 LIRKIEGNL
+70 LIRKIEGNI

-116 WEVKEL
+116 WEVTEL

-130 VNESCNVLLP
+130 ISEGCNVLLP
-140 TTRKIEVSTAGQLP
+140 TTRKIEVSSAGQLP
-154 TGFDPASLYASR
+154 TGFDPGSLYNSR

-186 GIEWQVVMDSIRPD
+186 GIEWQTVMDNIHPD

-238 GLADM
+238 GLPDM

-249 AYVLGNVGTSGP
+249 AYVLGSVGTSGP

-277 NDIRNGLTKVAVVGV
+277 NDIRNGLVKVAVVGV
-292 AESGIDPRIIDGYYT
+292 AECGVDPRVIDGYYT

-321 AEKGLTEPDHRRAS
+321 ADKGLTEPDYRRAS
-335 RPFSRNCGFTISES
+335 RPFSSNCGFTISES
-349 TQFIV
+349 SQFIV
-354 LFDDELALQLGAQIH
+354 LFNDELALQLGAQIH
-369 GSVPD
+369 GSVAD

-384 SISSPGIGNYLTVA
+384 SISSPGVGNYLTVA
-398 KAVAAGAGIIGDKAI
+398 KAVAAAASIIGNKAI

-435 ILNETAKTF
+435 ILNETAKIF

-469 LIASLGVWNDNIL
+469 LISSLGVWNDNIL

-501 LQKEHMEVEAGSLD
+501 LQKEHMEVEPDSLD

-528 ASVTLLSPLLSEK
+528 ASVALLSPQLSES
-541 MLKGRHGEKAWQAYL
+541 MLKGRHGDKAWQAYL
-556 ARREQVQAAAAAYDD
+556 GRREQVQAAAAAYDD
-571 AACETGLS
+571 AACETGFN

-586 NVLDGEDLEISRDGI
+586 NVLDGGDLDLTRSGI
-601 AIKGWASKVALDF
+601 GIKGWAEKVALDF
-614 DSPYASWLPKQ
+614 ESPYASWHQAK

>member
-24 GYRRLVIDALPQ
+24 GYRRLVLDALPAD
-36 EKASRTYR
+36 KANRTYK
-44 SLAAVMGIPAEQ
+44 SLAAVMGIPADQ
-56 AGDESQRQYMRDHT
+56 AGSDAQRQYMRDHT
-70 LIRKIEGNL
+70 LIRKIEGNI

-116 WEVKEL
+116 WEVTEL

-130 VNESCNVLLP
+130 ISEGCNVLLP
-140 TTRKIEVSTAGQLP
+140 TTRKIEVSSAGQLP
-154 TGFDPASLYASR
+154 TGFDPASLYNSR

-186 GIEWQVVMDSIRPD
+186 GIEWQTVMDNIHPD
-200 QMGVYA
+200 QVGVYA

-238 GLADM
+238 GLPDM

-249 AYVLGNVGTSGP
+249 AYVLGSVGTSGP

-277 NDIRNGLTKVAVVGV
+277 NDIRNGLVKVAVVGV
-292 AESGIDPRIIDGYYT
+292 AECGVDPRIIDGYYT

-321 AEKGLTEPDHRRAS
+321 ADKGFTEPDHRRAS
-335 RPFSRNCGFTISES
+335 RPFSSNCGFTISES
-349 TQFIV
+349 SQFIV
-354 LFDDELALQLGAQIH
+354 LFNDELALQLGAQIH
-369 GSVPD
+369 GSVAD

-384 SISSPGIGNYLTVA
+384 SISSPGVGNYLTVA
-398 KAVAAGAGIIGDKAI
+398 KAVAAAASIIGNKAI

-435 ILNETAKTF
+435 ILNETAKIF

-469 LIASLGVWNDNIL
+469 LISSLGVWNDNIL

-489 HIADDVHQSNLR
+489 HIADDVYQSNLR
-501 LQKEHMEVEAGSLD
+501 LQKEHMEVEPGSLD

-528 ASVTLLSPLLSEK
+528 ASVALLSPQLSEN
-541 MLKGRHGEKAWQAYL
+541 MLKGRHGDKAWQAYL
-556 ARREQVQAAAAAYDD
+556 GRREQVQAAAAAYDD
-571 AACETGLS
+571 AACETGFN

-586 NVLDGEDLEISRDGI
+586 NVLDGGDLDLTRSGIS
-601 AIKGWASKVALDF
+601 IKGWAEKVALDF
-614 DSPYASWLPKQ
+614 ESPYASWLPKQ

>member
-1 MSKLPVIV
+1 MVV
-9 GFGGVN
+9 
-15 AAGRSSFHH
+15 
-24 GYRRLVIDALPQ
+24 DALPGD
-36 EKASRTYR
+36 KARRTYQ
-44 SLAAVMGIPAEQ
+44 SLAAIMGVPSDQIDSEA
-56 AGDESQRQYMRDHT
+56 QRQYMRDHT
-70 LIRKIEGNL
+70 LIRKIEGNI
-79 FDTEQVAW
+79 FDTEHVAW

-102 VTRARDLPDVLPSG
+102 VTRARDLPDSLPSG
-116 WEVKEL
+116 WQVTEL
-122 DGGKVSVS
+122 GDGKVSVS
-130 VNESCNVLLP
+130 VSDGCNMLLP
-140 TTRKIEVSTAGQLP
+140 TTRKIEVSSAGQLP
-154 TGFDPASLYASR
+154 TGFDPASLYGSR

-186 GIEWQVVMDSIRPD
+186 GIEWQTVMDSIRPD

-277 NDIRNGLTKVAVVGV
+277 NDIRNGLIKVAVVGV
-292 AESGIDPRIIDGYYT
+292 AESGVDPRVIDGYYT

-321 AEKGLTEPDHRRAS
+321 AEKGLTEPDYRRAS
-335 RPFSRNCGFTISES
+335 RPFSSNCGFTISES
-349 TQFIV
+349 SQFIV

-369 GSVPD
+369 GSVAD
-374 VFINADGYKK
+374 VFTNADGYKK
-384 SISSPGIGNYLTVA
+384 SISSPGIGNYLTMA
-398 KAVAAGAGIIGDKAI
+398 KAVAAAAGIIGDKAI

-435 ILNETAKTF
+435 ILNETAKIF

-469 LIASLGVWNDNIL
+469 LIASLGIWHDNIL

-489 HIADDVHQSNLR
+489 HIADDVHQSHLR
-501 LQKEHMEVEAGSLD
+501 LQKEHMEFEPDSFD
-515 VAILNAKGFGGNN
+515 VGILNAKGFGGNN
-528 ASVTLLSPLLSEK
+528 ASVALLSPILSEK
-541 MLKGRHGEKAWQAYL
+541 MLKGRHGNHVWQSYL
-556 ARREQVQAAAAAYDD
+556 GRREEVQTKAAAYDD
-571 AACETGLS
+571 AACETGFS
-579 VHYQFGE
+579 VKYQFGE
-586 NVLDGEDLEISRDGI
+586 NVLDGGDLALSRAGI
-601 AIKGWASKVALDF
+601 GIKGWAEKVALEF
-614 DSPYASWLPKQ
+614 ESPYANWLDSKE
-625 D
+625 

>member
-24 GYRRLVIDALPQ
+24 GYRRLVLDALPAD
-36 EKASRTYR
+36 KANRTYQ
-44 SLAAVMGIPAEQ
+44 SLAAVMGIPADQ
-56 AGDESQRQYMRDHT
+56 AGSDAQRQYMRDHT
-70 LIRKIEGNL
+70 LIRKIEGNI

-116 WEVKEL
+116 WEVTEL

-130 VNESCNVLLP
+130 ISEGCNVLLP
-140 TTRKIEVSTAGQLP
+140 TTRKIEVSSAGQLP
-154 TGFDPASLYASR
+154 TGFDPGSLYNSR

-186 GIEWQVVMDSIRPD
+186 GIEWQTVMDNIHPD

-238 GLADM
+238 GLPDM

-249 AYVLGNVGTSGP
+249 AYVLGSVGTSGP

-277 NDIRNGLTKVAVVGV
+277 NDIRNGLVKVAVVGV
-292 AESGIDPRIIDGYYT
+292 AECGVDPRVIDGYYT

-321 AEKGLTEPDHRRAS
+321 ADKGLTEPDYRRAS
-335 RPFSRNCGFTISES
+335 RPFSSNCGFTISES
-349 TQFIV
+349 SQFIV
-354 LFDDELALQLGAQIH
+354 LFNDELALQLGAQIH
-369 GSVPD
+369 GSVAD

-384 SISSPGIGNYLTVA
+384 SISSPGVGNYLTVA
-398 KAVAAGAGIIGDKAI
+398 KAVAAAASIIGNKAI

-435 ILNETAKTF
+435 ILNETAKIF

-469 LIASLGVWNDNIL
+469 LISSLGVWNDNIL

-501 LQKEHMEVEAGSLD
+501 LQKEHMEVEPDSLD

-528 ASVTLLSPLLSEK
+528 ASVALLSPQLSES
-541 MLKGRHGEKAWQAYL
+541 MLKGRHGDKAWQAYL
-556 ARREQVQAAAAAYDD
+556 GRREQVQAAAAAYDD
-571 AACETGLS
+571 AACETGFN

-586 NVLDGEDLEISRDGI
+586 NVLDGGDLDLTRSGI
-601 AIKGWASKVALDF
+601 GIKGWAEKVALDF
-614 DSPYASWLPKQ
+614 ESPYASWHQAK

>member
-1 MSKLPVIV
+1 VSKLPIIV

-24 GYRRLVIDALPQ
+24 GYRRLVLDALP
-36 EKASRTYR
+36 EDKAARTYR
-44 SLAAVMGIPAEQ
+44 SLAAIMGIPADQ
-56 AGDESQRQYMRDHT
+56 AGLDTQRQYMRDHT
-70 LIRKIEGNL
+70 LIRKIEGNI
-79 FDTEQVAW
+79 FDTDQVAW
-87 NKRMALSGAEGVLQF
+87 NKRMALSGAGGVLEF
-102 VTRARDLPDVLPSG
+102 VTRARDLPDTLPGG
-116 WEVKEL
+116 WEVTEL
-122 DGGKVSVS
+122 GGGKVSVR
-130 VNESCNVLLP
+130 VGEDCHVLVP
-140 TTRKIEVSTAGQLP
+140 TTRKIEVSSAGQLP

-186 GIEWQVVMDSIRPD
+186 GLEWQTVMDNIRPD

-206 SSAMAQLDDNGF
+206 SSAMAQLDENGF

-292 AESGIDPRIIDGYYT
+292 AESGVDPRVIDGYYT

-313 DAELLKLD
+313 DADLLKLD
-321 AEKGLTEPDHRRAS
+321 AENGLTEPDYRRAS
-335 RPFSRNCGFTISES
+335 RPFSSNCGFTISES
-349 TQFIV
+349 SQFIV

-369 GSVPD
+369 GAVAD
-374 VFINADGYKK
+374 VFTNADGYKK
-384 SISSPGIGNYLTVA
+384 SISSPGVGNYLTAA
-398 KAVAAGAGIIGDKAI
+398 KAVAAAASIIGDKAI

-435 ILNETAKTF
+435 ILNETAKIF

-454 KAYIGHSIGAASGDQ
+454 KAYIGHSIGASSGDQ
-469 LIASLGVWNDNIL
+469 LIASLGVWQDNIL

-501 LQKEHMEVEAGSLD
+501 LQKEHMHVESDSLD

-528 ASVTLLSPLLSEK
+528 ASVALLAPQLSEK
-541 MLKGRHGEKAWQAYL
+541 MLRGRHGNKAWQAYL
-556 ARREQVQAAAAAYDD
+556 GRREQVQAAAAAYDN
-571 AACETGLS
+571 AACETGFS
-579 VHYQFGE
+579 VRYQFGE
-586 NVLDGEDLEISRDGI
+586 NVLDGGDLEMSRAGI
-601 AIKGWASKVALDF
+601 GIKGWAEKVALEF
-614 DSPYASWLPKQ
+614 ESPYASWLKSK